1 LSARLRRFLITRMVR
16 FTVLDFVDPV
26 PQIFL
31 LTDGEVSNTDAVVA
45 AVKGQFE
52 ITGARVFTFGIGRD
66 VSHAL
71 VEGAATAG
79 ERCSWV
85 GVCSCHC
92 SWVCAFVIVFVCGCR
107 AKPDGRY

>member
-1 LSARLRRFLITRMVR
+1 MGRCA
-16 FTVLDFVDPV
+16 VLGFVDPV

-85 GVCSCHC
+85 CSCHCSCHC
-92 SWVCAFVIVFVCGCR
+92 SWVCAFARVFV
-107 AKPDGRY
+107 

>member
-1 LSARLRRFLITRMVR
+1 MSRCA
-16 FTVLDFVDPV
+16 VLDFVGPV

-85 GVCSCHC
+85 CVCSCHC
-92 SWVCAFVIVFVCGCR
+92 SWVYAFVGVFV
-107 AKPDGRY
+107 

>member
-1 LSARLRRFLITRMVR
+1 M
-16 FTVLDFVDPV
+16 
-26 PQIFL
+26 
-31 LTDGEVSNTDAVVA
+31 SNTDAVVA

-85 GVCSCHC
+85 RVGSRVCLFVGGC
-92 SWVCAFVIVFVCGCR
+92 VFVGVIV
-107 AKPDGRY
+107 